1 MPDRAYSD
9 SVNENLH
16 DAISAWFLGPQG
28 ENADVLKGL
37 FEQAVNLQKNSR
49 LAYYPDDGKF
59 ITDSIRASPTFQ
71 QHQGE
76 LIKQF
81 ELLTTHLFAYSI
93 PFFSQRYAGH
103 MSFEMGLPGILGWVA
118 TVLNNPNNVAF
129 EASPITTLLEI
140 DVGHDMCEMLG
151 YNENDSDGKPLYWGH
166 IACDG
171 TVANLESIWVARN
184 LKYYPLSLRDAMK
197 PGKELHLISD
207 TFKVP
212 LPNSFV
218 SSEMELLSKLD
229 LWQLLNLPPKTI
241 LDIPRRLEAEYG
253 ITPTYL
259 DAVLGNYIIQT
270 RGKQAVEQEWGM
282 NTPPRYFISATKHYS
297 WPKGAALAGLGSENM
312 IDVPIDINAHIDTKI
327 LRGHLQ
333 DCLNK
338 QIPVF
343 AVVGIIG
350 STEEGCVDP
359 LDEILDMRD
368 EFEAKGLC
376 FLVHADAAWGGYFAS
391 MIRERAGPIGRGP
404 KEEPSR
410 DFVPTETLRPS
421 TVRQFEAL
429 ARTDSITIDPHKAGY
444 IPYPAGGLCYRD
456 GRLRYLVTWSAPY
469 LQQSDTGESIGVY
482 GVEGSKPG
490 AAAVA
495 TYMHHQ
501 VIGLHKYGHGALL
514 GEVSWSCRRI
524 AAHWAA
530 MSVEKDPF
538 IVVPLNP
545 LSSEPDQA
553 ELAKEKEF
561 IRTHILGKSNEAVV
575 QDERA
580 MALLSTLGSDLNIN
594 AFACNFRINDAANID
609 VEEANYL
616 NNAIFKRLS
625 ITTPNKKPEG
635 IPMFLSATT
644 FKVGDY
650 GACVKHFKE
659 RLQLET
665 ESNQD
670 LFVLRNV
677 VMSPFQTAGDFVG
690 KLAGIFQGI
699 LEEEMKHVITRNT
712 ITPQTQS
719 FVLQGYDANMSS
731 GTGKG
736 FLIYRPYFHNAN
748 GRFQV
753 ILRAEITDH
762 PGSASKKVASD
773 DVLFLATKQDTN
785 VSDIA
790 KPGASFQATI
800 RTQDASGAETVV
812 KNVQVS
818 ILQVVKNTPLDSY
831 YRDDDYP
838 SSFVPFYLFRV
849 NNRLYIDHVLVKAP
863 NAQMCAD
870 ITLSDMRPEE
880 FDPGVLLDAAQGKL
894 DLLLSVSRPEVAMQP
909 ADALS
914 TKWFVSGASYKVA
927 IYRDTKDADAHG
939 PGLLNDIVRGTP
951 LATGTMAISRGVY
964 VDFTNI
970 NKQEF
975 TERDTHRFTNF
986 TSREAHPE
994 TKAEWRKLVHGLRG
1008 QGTLRG
1014 QNVFRGQGGATK

>member
-1 MPDRAYSD
+1 MPHRAYSD

-16 DAISAWFLGPQG
+16 DAVSAWFLGPQG
-28 ENADVLKGL
+28 ENADMLKKL
-37 FEQAVNLQKNSR
+37 FEQAVNLQKDSR

-59 ITDSIRASPTFQ
+59 ITESIQASPTFQ
-71 QHQGE
+71 KHQDE

-81 ELLTTHLFAYSI
+81 ELLTTYLFAYSI

-197 PGKELHLISD
+197 PGKELYLISD

-259 DAVLGNYIIQT
+259 DAVLGNYIVQT

-282 NTPPRYFISATKHYS
+282 KTSPRYFISATKHYS

-333 DCLNK
+333 ECLNK

-391 MIRERAGPIGRGP
+391 MIRERAGPIGRAP

-456 GRLRYLVTWSAPY
+456 GRMRYLVTWSAPY

-553 ELAKEKEF
+553 ELAKEKDF

-580 MALLSTLGSDLNIN
+580 MALLKTLGSDLNIN

-690 KLAGIFQGI
+690 KLAGIFQDI

-712 ITPQTQS
+712 IAPQTQS

-731 GTGKG
+731 GTGKV

-753 ILRAEITDH
+753 ILSAEITDRS
-762 PGSASKKVASD
+762 GSASKKVASD
-773 DVLFLATKQDTN
+773 DVLFLATEQDTN

-818 ILQVVKNTPLDSY
+818 VLQVVKNTPLDSY

-838 SSFVPFYLFRV
+838 SSFVPFYLFTV
-849 NNRLYIDHVLVKAP
+849 NNRLYIDHALVKAP
-863 NAQMCAD
+863 NAQMCAE
-870 ITLSDMRPEE
+870 ITLSDMRPGFNAKE
-880 FDPGVLLDAAQGKL
+880 FDPGVLLDAAQGRR
-894 DLLLSVSRPEVAMQP
+894 DLLLSVFRPE
-909 ADALS
+909 
-914 TKWFVSGASYKVA
+914 FVSGASYKVA

-994 TKAEWRKLVHGLRG
+994 TKAEWRKLVYGLHG

>member
-16 DAISAWFLGPQG
+16 DAVSAWFLGPQG
-28 ENADVLKGL
+28 ENADMLKML

-49 LAYYPDDGKF
+49 LAYYPEDGEF
-59 ITDSIRASPTFQ
+59 ITNSIQESPTFK
-71 QHQGE
+71 QHQDE
-76 LIKQF
+76 LVKQF
-81 ELLTTHLFAYSI
+81 ELLTAHLFAYSI

-151 YNENDSDGKPLYWGH
+151 YNENDSDGKPLYWGAH
-166 IACDG
+166 RLRWHRSQLGIYLVRFASSVSLHSSLTWSRHDFR
-171 TVANLESIWVARN
+171 VARN

-197 PGKELHLISD
+197 PGKELQLISD

-212 LPNSFV
+212 LPNSFA

-259 DAVLGNYIIQT
+259 DAVLANYIVQT

-282 NTPPRYFISATKHYS
+282 KTPPRYFISATKHYS

-333 DCLNK
+333 ECLNK

-391 MIRERAGPIGRGP
+391 MIRERTAPIGRGP

-410 DFVPTETLRPS
+410 DFVPTATLRPS

-444 IPYPAGGLCYRD
+444 VPYPAGGLCYRD
-456 GRLRYLVTWSAPY
+456 GRMRYLVTWSAPVPAAV
-469 LQQSDTGESIGVY
+469 GHGRKHR
-482 GVEGSKPG
+482 KPG

-501 VIGLHKYGHGALL
+501 VIGLHKDGHGALL

-553 ELAKEKEF
+553 ELAKEKDF

-575 QDERA
+575 QDKRA

-594 AFACNFRINDAANID
+594 AFACNFRINGAANID

-670 LFVLRNV
+670 LF
-677 VMSPFQTAGDFVG
+677 
-690 KLAGIFQGI
+690 LAGIFQGI
-699 LEEEMKHVITRNT
+699 LEEEMKHVIARNT
-712 ITPQTQS
+712 ITKQTQS

-731 GTGKG
+731 GTGKA

-753 ILRAEITDH
+753 ILSAEITDH

-773 DVLFLATKQDTN
+773 DVLFLATEQDTN

-800 RTQDASGAETVV
+800 STQDASGAETVV

-818 ILQVVKNTPLDSY
+818 ILQVIKNTPLDSY

-838 SSFVPFYLFRV
+838 SSFVPFYLFSV
-849 NNRLYIDHVLVKAP
+849 NNRLYIDHALVKAP
-863 NAQMCAD
+863 NAQMCAE
-870 ITLSDMRPEE
+870 ITLSDMRPGFNVKE
-880 FDPGVLLDAAQGKL
+880 FDLGVLLDAAQDKR

-914 TKWFVSGASYKVA
+914 TKWFVSGTSYRVA
-927 IYRDTKDADAHG
+927 IYKDTKDADSHG

-994 TKAEWRKLVHGLRG
+994 TKAEWRKLVYGLRG

-1014 QNVFRGQGGATK
+1014 QNVFRGQGGAT